1 MTAFTK
7 FLSPFEFMV
16 AVITTELLH
25 NVAVSQTELSLGR
38 VGYRAG
44 AVGTGSIEGA
54 LELPQAI
61 LPTEVH
67 ALPVQEGF
75 RGFDVHQLAH
85 GAGFE
90 LILADLLRVAGRCR
104 FFGGFCTVG
113 LGGGGLGSSE
123 VLGGI
128 GTEFL
133 ETDII
138 TQVLHITITYNVV
151 FTFTNLKKKENV
163 FNHPLLELPSMVS
176 FIGVS
181 SLFTYLV
188 THNTGLH
195 FARCFRGSGGRGRF
209 LRFWF

>member
-1 MTAFTK
+1 
-7 FLSPFEFMV
+7 MV

-25 NVAVSQTELSLGR
+25 NVAVPQTELPLCR

-90 LILADLLRVAGRCR
+90 LILADLLRVARRCR

-113 LGGGGLGSSE
+113 LGGRGLGSSE

-151 FTFTNLKKKENV
+151 FTFTNLKKRKCFQSSIARV
-163 FNHPLLELPSMVS
+163 TIHGFFYRCILIIYLPC
-176 FIGVS
+176 
-181 SLFTYLV
+181 
-188 THNTGLH
+188 NTQYRSAFCQVL
-195 FARCFRGSGGRGRF
+195 
-209 LRFWF
+209 